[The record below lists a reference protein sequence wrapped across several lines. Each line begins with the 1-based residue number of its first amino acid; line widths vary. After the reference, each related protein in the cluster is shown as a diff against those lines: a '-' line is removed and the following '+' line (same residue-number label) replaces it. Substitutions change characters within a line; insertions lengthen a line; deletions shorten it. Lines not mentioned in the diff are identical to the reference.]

1 MPDID
6 WNAQIIKTVSKLNSK
21 IFPPIDP
28 LQQQLLNDAKPIYVY
43 TTYLD
48 SYDGRMGSFGQ
59 FQLKGVDTHGS
70 TNRDDWEQYHLAQ
83 TIPSRLLSWDMS
95 RAGTQVITN
104 AKGDDVEC
112 GSGEMAYTIYDGLE
126 FVADLLNR
134 NDGYSDNNLENWG
147 VFATYNNPPRADELA
162 KAKKKLEVHLNRVV
176 GEGDRLNRGTAK
188 EKDYI
193 GPKHRNASSYLKMT
207 RDWSNP
213 VEFNESC
220 KFCGVTVKSSVA
232 MCPNCKHILNQA
244 LYNSLMGG
252 IPSGKSMRIEGS
264 DEDQAWI
271 EEHKK
276 A

>member
-28 LQQQLLNDAKPIYVY
+28 LQQQLLNDSKPIYVY

-104 AKGDDVEC
+104 AKV
-112 GSGEMAYTIYDGLE
+112 MM
-126 FVADLLNR
+126 LNA
-134 NDGYSDNNLENWG
+134 
-147 VFATYNNPPRADELA
+147 V
-162 KAKKKLEVHLNRVV
+162 RVKWLTPFTM
-176 GEGDRLNRGTAK
+176 G
-188 EKDYI
+188 
-193 GPKHRNASSYLKMT
+193 
-207 RDWSNP
+207 W
-213 VEFNESC
+213 
-220 KFCGVTVKSSVA
+220 
-232 MCPNCKHILNQA
+232 
-244 LYNSLMGG
+244 NSLLTF
-252 IPSGKSMRIEGS
+252 SIETTDIVTTTLKIGVS
-264 DEDQAWI
+264 LPHIITLPAQMN
-271 EEHKK
+271 
-276 A
+276 